1 MNINDD
7 ELGTKNG
14 VPLVIQ
20 VVIAKWK
27 ESKEEVRA
35 PQKRSSNKK
44 PPKSQNIKFLESKVL
59 LRTQSTTN
67 CNSNV

>member
-44 PPKSQNIKFLESKVL
+44 PNKKSEH
-59 LRTQSTTN
+59 
-67 CNSNV
+67 